1 MVTPNELMPSGNT
14 PIATPSATSKTR
26 LLRGLLLLSIL
37 GFLAYFLFPFT
48 QQRAADVSAATKV
61 SVVRPVRTDLASLLE
76 VTGSLMPYQE
86 IQVYSLVAGYV
97 KEIRV
102 DIGDHVK
109 AGDLIATLEVLNLEE
124 QLQAVKDAKRGLET
138 RTPGIAQ
145 AGASALS
152 AASTSIL
159 APFPGVIT
167 QRNADKGTL
176 VQTGIYS
183 STQSLPLVT
192 LAQDDLLRA
201 SFPVPE
207 TALGKFQI
215 GEEIA
220 IYIPVLKR
228 QMMGKIARFS
238 HQIASATRTMEVQV
252 DVPNPDLS
260 ITPGLYAIASFP
272 LDRAKGALSLP
283 VQAIRTPDDPSVLV
297 ISQAG
302 VLEQRLVKIGVE
314 TPSLVQVVSGVSD
327 GDLVVLG
334 NSSELEPGMKVV
346 PVFSQNL
353 AASSPAAN

>member
-1 MVTPNELMPSGNT
+1 M
-14 PIATPSATSKTR
+14 
-26 LLRGLLLLSIL
+26 
-37 GFLAYFLFPFT
+37 
-48 QQRAADVSAATKV
+48 
-61 SVVRPVRTDLASLLE
+61 
-76 VTGSLMPYQE
+76 
-86 IQVYSLVAGYV
+86 
-97 KEIRV
+97 
-102 DIGDHVK
+102 
-109 AGDLIATLEVLNLEE
+109 
-124 QLQAVKDAKRGLET
+124 
-138 RTPGIAQ
+138 
-145 AGASALS
+145 
-152 AASTSIL
+152 